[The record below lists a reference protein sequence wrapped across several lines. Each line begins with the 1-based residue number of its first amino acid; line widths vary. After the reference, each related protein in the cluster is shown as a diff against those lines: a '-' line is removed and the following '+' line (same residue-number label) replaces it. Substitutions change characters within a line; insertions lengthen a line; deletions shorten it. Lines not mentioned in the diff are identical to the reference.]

1 MEIHLFNDP
10 NQIPQP
16 KDKIRIESLVAT
28 PYPDRF
34 RVHVDVKVT
43 MFQERPNLLLV
54 ARHENGTIAAEL
66 DIIATMHAHMEF
78 TLHIRGGISDPTGDY
93 TLDAELFYETRQ
105 PPQDTRTTTFTIPPA
120 EE

>member
-34 RVHVDVKVT
+34 RVHVDMQVT

-54 ARHENGTIAAEL
+54 ARHESGKIVAEL

-78 TLHIRGGISDPTGDY
+78 TLHIRGLSDPTGNY

-105 PPQDTRTTTFTIPPA
+105 PPQARHAITFSVPPA
-120 EE
+120 E